1 MSGNCAGAAEAV
13 ATSVLQQLL
22 NPQDAVLGPWIPRRD
37 PLEDALNS
45 FVGSAGGPSPHP
57 WEAGMGFSAGYS
69 GASSESLLQV
79 LQLYIPVAVPM
90 INPMTSNHH
99 GILPQSRLAV
109 PNVHYL
115 LHWLASCAFHEA
127 CECVSC

>member
-1 MSGNCAGAAEAV
+1 MLLAPWPGTQASPLNALLLGGAGAAEAV

-22 NPQDAVLGPWIPRRD
+22 NPQDAVLGPWVPRRD

-69 GASSESLLQV
+69 GTAGEIFPAGGFLRHCWYPAKQARQLRHALCAASSDGRNLRC
-79 LQLYIPVAVPM
+79 I
-90 INPMTSNHH
+90 
-99 GILPQSRLAV
+99 
-109 PNVHYL
+109 
-115 LHWLASCAFHEA
+115 
-127 CECVSC
+127 

>member
-1 MSGNCAGAAEAV
+1 MHGSCEYDCIICSLTCVSASSGAAEAV

-22 NPQDAVLGPWIPRRD
+22 NPQDAVLGPWVPRRD

-69 GASSESLLQV
+69 GTAGESHKACRC
-79 LQLYIPVAVPM
+79 P
-90 INPMTSNHH
+90 
-99 GILPQSRLAV
+99 ILTV
-109 PNVHYL
+109 YL
-115 LHWLASCAFHEA
+115 
-127 CECVSC
+127 

>member
-1 MSGNCAGAAEAV
+1 MYVARPELFTIHSHWYLVSINFGCAGAAEAV

-22 NPQDAVLGPWIPRRD
+22 NPQDAVLGPWVPRRD

-69 GASSESLLQV
+69 GTAGKITVAIGASHRQ
-79 LQLYIPVAVPM
+79 M
-90 INPMTSNHH
+90 
-99 GILPQSRLAV
+99 
-109 PNVHYL
+109 
-115 LHWLASCAFHEA
+115 
-127 CECVSC
+127 